1 MKPLLFALLITL
13 SFVGSTSTVHAT
25 TTASSTS
32 SVSSQNPQNFV
43 PLLPSLPGLQ
53 DVQTQASLAT
63 FLSTLYKLC
72 IGAAAVLAVLQLMRA
87 GVMYMGGDSVTE
99 KKDARNLITLS
110 IVGLILVLA
119 PYIVFSI
126 INPAILRIDI
136 NARDLQ
142 TEIQV
147 IQNSQNTS
155 DAYTGNTPEAAAAR
169 ICQTSP
175 QKQAVT
181 LATNQ
186 TCAQRLGPTYAEIP
200 AQCCSGMAAGATCC
214 AVDSV
219 NAANA
224 AQQAVAAQNAGTGT
238 FNYTVSTRDINYDT
252 GADCRLDSTSRNFP
266 TLAACTADMN
276 VNSSR
281 SGYALNRACDSSY
294 PHTPAAAWNAVKDL
308 PMCN

>member
-1 MKPLLFALLITL
+1 M
-13 SFVGSTSTVHAT
+13 
-25 TTASSTS
+25 
-32 SVSSQNPQNFV
+32 
-43 PLLPSLPGLQ
+43 
-53 DVQTQASLAT
+53 QTQASLAT

-119 PYIVFSI
+119 PYIVFSV

-136 NARDLQ
+136 NAEDLK
-142 TEIQV
+142 TEIQT
-147 IQNSQNTS
+147 IQHTQNPGS
-155 DAYTGNTPEAAAAR
+155 AYTGNSPEAAAAR

-219 NAANA
+219 NAANV
-224 AQQAVAAQNAGTGT
+224 AQQAVAAQNAGIGT

-281 SGYALNRACDSSY
+281 AGYALNRACDSSY